1 MQLSKIIK
9 RVRQQ
14 PVFSDRRGD
23 TIIEVLIAI
32 GIVSLVLT
40 SAYALTNRNAQSAQK
55 TQEQGQAQ
63 KLIESQI
70 ELMRGYDS
78 VINDDDCLSGDPT
91 LHTLSGDACKN
102 IFAASSGAAYTLRI
116 TRPDS
121 IHEPTLY
128 KIKATWDALGGQ
140 TGNVTMYY
148 RR

>member
-1 MQLSKIIK
+1 MLNRLIQRTKQH
-9 RVRQQ
+9 R
-14 PVFSDRRGD
+14 VFSDVRGD

-63 KLIESQI
+63 KLVESQI
-70 ELMRGYDS
+70 ELMRGYS
-78 VINDDDCLSGDPT
+78 GTISNGDCLLVSDTGVVTTASGAPC
-91 LHTLSGDACKN
+91 AN
-102 IFAASSGAAYTLRI
+102 IAAASSGATYKLTI
-116 TRPDS
+116 ET
-121 IHEPTLY
+121 TNGQLY
-128 KIKATWDALGGQ
+128 KLTATWDALGGQ